1 MALYVNGEK
10 VGKSQIA
17 AEVEKLRPQYEQV
30 FADSPE
36 KEREEQLQ
44 EWSRENVIES
54 VLLRQA
60 ADRDVQISDDDIEKA
75 YQSAIAEAGG
85 EKQFYQNFGLSPDK
99 KELVSKGMAAQLR
112 LERLVNKIT
121 AGAAELGEKDILKY
135 YEENIDKF
143 TIGEMVHAAHIVKH
157 ASAETSDDEI
167 RKQMQ
172 QVRDKLDTGADF
184 AELAGE
190 CSDCPDNGGEL
201 GLFGRGQMVQEFENV
216 VFAMQPGEI
225 SDVFQSPFGYHIAKV
240 FEKKAAIPCT
250 LEQVR
255 EVIVKELGQQ
265 GQQKALEVFIDAEK
279 VKAAIEEK

>member
-1 MALYVNGEK
+1 
-10 VGKSQIA
+10 
-17 AEVEKLRPQYEQV
+17 
-30 FADSPE
+30 
-36 KEREEQLQ
+36 
-44 EWSRENVIES
+44 
-54 VLLRQA
+54 
-60 ADRDVQISDDDIEKA
+60 
-75 YQSAIAEAGG
+75 
-85 EKQFYQNFGLSPDK
+85 
-99 KELVSKGMAAQLR
+99 
-112 LERLVNKIT
+112 
-121 AGAAELGEKDILKY
+121 
-135 YEENIDKF
+135 
-143 TIGEMVHAAHIVKH
+143 MVHAAHIVKH
-157 ASAETSDDEI
+157 ASAESSDDEV

-172 QVRDKLDTGADF
+172 QVRDKLDAGGDF

-225 SDVFQSPFGYHIAKV
+225 SDVFQSSFGYHIAKV

-265 GQQKALEVFIDAEK
+265 EHQKALEVFIDAEK